1 TLMPAA
7 VVGFAGMT
15 HLGIVSAV
23 TTAARGF
30 AVRGYDPDERAAD
43 RLGRHQL
50 PITEP
55 DLDQLLA
62 ANRHRISF
70 GSRASDLG
78 CCDVVY
84 IAADAP
90 TDDEGESDLAPI
102 AELIGQAAASLRD
115 DAILVLLCQ
124 LPPGFT

>member
-1 TLMPAA
+1 MDGMMQSA

-23 TTAARGF
+23 ATAARGF
-30 AVRGYDPDERAAD
+30 TVRSCDADERLTE
-43 RLGRHQL
+43 RPGRHDL
-50 PITEP
+50 PILEP

-62 ANRHRISF
+62 ANPEHISF
-70 GSRASDLG
+70 SSRSADLA

-102 AELIGQAAASLRD
+102 AGLISRAA
-115 DAILVLLCQ
+115 
-124 LPPGFT
+124 